1 MKLDDVLAMAG
12 DHPLSGFPWGAS
24 AVLLM
29 NSIAASQDQ
38 IDVNHTGSQAY
49 EKLRRL
55 PSSTLLA
62 VLTREV
68 SVIGSTVEFVT
79 TPAEAARAIPVTV
92 PTAPT
97 KRMSPIAIILM
108 IVLSLMGMALT
119 FSSMQSAAKGEPQD
133 NAALTEIV
141 KTMSELLKSEVQ
153 PSSPASPANP

>member
-38 IDVNHTGSQAY
+38 IDVNHTGKQAY

-55 PSSTLLA
+55 PSTTLLA

-68 SVIGSTVEFVT
+68 SVIGTTVEFVA
-79 TPAEAARAIPVTV
+79 TPAEAARAIPATV
-92 PTAPT
+92 PTAPNR
-97 KRMSPIAIILM
+97 RMSPMAIVLM
-108 IVLSLMGMALT
+108 IVLSIMGMGLT
-119 FSSMQSAAKGEPQD
+119 FGAMQASSKGQPQD

-141 KTMSELLKSEVQ
+141 KTMAELLKSETQ
-153 PSSPASPANP
+153 PATPASPANP